1 METVERV
8 EILLFEPAL
17 RDDFKRLNLAW
28 IERYFTVEPHDL
40 EQLNHPEA
48 CVESGGMIFFART
61 EGDIVGTCA
70 LIRAKEGE
78 FELAKM
84 AVTPEVQGRGI
95 GKKLG
100 EVAIAWAKE
109 NGATRICLES
119 NRRLETAIRLYERLG
134 FREIPLGD
142 TPYQRCDIKM
152 EIDL

>member
-1 METVERV
+1 MGNMESV

-40 EQLNHPEA
+40 EQLDHPEA
-48 CVESGGMIFFART
+48 CVESGGMIFFARM

-84 AVTPEVQGRGI
+84 AVVSEVQGQGI
-95 GKKLG
+95 GKRLG
-100 EVAIAWAKE
+100 EVAIVWAKGH
-109 NGATRICLES
+109 GATRICLES

-134 FREIPLGD
+134 FREIPLGY

-152 EIDL
+152 KIDL